1 MPHTPGTACA
11 ETQVLLVDDH
21 EMMREALR
29 TLIEAHEGVSVV
41 GEASD
46 GRQAVEAVERL
57 KPDVVVM
64 DIWLPRLS
72 GIAATKEILRREP
85 STKVVILSQHERR
98 SFVEDALRAGA
109 SGYVVKSGSC
119 RQLIEAIE
127 SVVRGRSYIAPAVTD
142 HLVGAIAHGGQPR
155 QAGLALLTERE
166 REVLQRIAE
175 GLGSKEIAADLHLS
189 QRTVESHRANLM
201 RKLDV
206 HKVSGLV
213 RVAIREGLVAP

>member
-1 MPHTPGTACA
+1 MQHMPGAAATG
-11 ETQVLLVDDH
+11 TQVLLVDDH

-29 TLIEAHEGVSVV
+29 HLIEAHEGISVV

-72 GIAATKEILRREP
+72 GIAATKEIVRREP
-85 STKVVILSQHERR
+85 RTKVVILTQHERR

-109 SGYVVKSGSC
+109 AGYVVKSGSC

-127 SVVRGRSYIAPAVTD
+127 SVARGRSYIAPAVTD
-142 HLVGAIAHGGQPR
+142 HLVGAIAHGAQLP
-155 QAGLALLTERE
+155 QVGLAILTERE

-175 GLGSKEIAADLHLS
+175 GLGSKEIAAELHLS

-201 RKLDV
+201 RKLDI

-213 RVAIREGLVAP
+213 RVAIREGLVPP